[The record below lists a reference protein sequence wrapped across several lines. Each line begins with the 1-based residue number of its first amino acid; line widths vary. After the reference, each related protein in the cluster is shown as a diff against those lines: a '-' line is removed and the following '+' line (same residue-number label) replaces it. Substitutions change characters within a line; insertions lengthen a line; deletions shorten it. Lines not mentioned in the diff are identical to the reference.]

1 MGRTKTLL
9 EMHGLKCR
17 KFTFHSSFL
26 RKLFENALKQ
36 SQIVN
41 KEEKKGIKFQ
51 KLYSTKKSKE
61 GSSWGDSNVA
71 NPRST
76 NPEESSRGTEESG
89 IPLHKRDSFKPRDTG
104 EA

>member
-1 MGRTKTLL
+1 
-9 EMHGLKCR
+9 MHGLKCR
-17 KFTFHSSFL
+17 KFTFRSSCL

-41 KEEKKGIKFQ
+41 KKEKKGIKFQ

-61 GSSWGDSNVA
+61 GSSWGDSYVA

-104 EA
+104 EV